1 MERKEKIKAVALYS
15 GGLDSTLAIKLI
27 QNQGIE
33 VLAVHFYTGFC
44 ITETKRRRGEKKPD
58 GSHYMNPA
66 LKYAAKYGFKIE
78 IVDISEEYFDIIQN
92 PKYGY
97 GANINPCID
106 CRAFM
111 YKKAKEI
118 MEKEGAHFI
127 ISGEVLNQRPMS
139 QHLKAMKII
148 EREAGVEGLVVK
160 PLSAKVLPPTI
171 PEEKGW
177 IDRNKLEGIV
187 GRSRKRQLQLAK
199 ELGIDEFEQ
208 PAGGCCYLTDE
219 NFARKYM
226 ETVSVQGFITRD
238 DLYLLTIGR
247 HFRLP
252 SGTKVI
258 ISRNEGE
265 GNFIKGLK
273 NKYWYFE
280 PVGKGA
286 IAIAK
291 PIEDRDLTEEEIK
304 QISDLVARYCK
315 TDEEGKINIRY
326 RAPETDLSKDV
337 KEGIILGEKPE
348 ETLLESWR
356 I

>member
-1 MERKEKIKAVALYS
+1 MMKKRKAVALYS

-27 QNQGIE
+27 QNQGID
-33 VLAVHFYTGFC
+33 VVAVHFYTGFC

-66 LKYAAKYGFKIE
+66 LKYAAKYGFRLE
-78 IVDISEEYFDIIQN
+78 IVDISEDYFDIVTN

-97 GANINPCID
+97 GSNINPCID

-111 YKKAKEI
+111 YKKAKEL
-118 MEKEGAHFI
+118 MDQLGADFI

-148 EREAGVEGLVVK
+148 EKEAGVEGLVLK

-171 PEEKGW
+171 PEIKGW
-177 IDRNKLEGIV
+177 VDREQLEGIV

-199 ELGIDEFEQ
+199 QLGIDEYEQ

-219 NFARKYM
+219 NFARKYL
-226 ETVSVQGFITRD
+226 ETISFENKITRD

-252 SGTKVI
+252 TGTKVV

-273 NKYWYFE
+273 NKYWFFE

-286 IAIAK
+286 VAIAK
-291 PIEDRDLTEEEIK
+291 TVEERDLSDEEIK
-304 QISDLVARYCK
+304 MTADLVARYCK
-315 TDEEGKINIRY
+315 TDENGKIIIRY
-326 RAPETDLSKDV
+326 SS
-337 KEGIILGEKPE
+337 PE
-348 ETLLESWR
+348 ENINGSVEGQRMQEETIESWR

>member
-1 MERKEKIKAVALYS
+1 MKEKRRAIALYS
-15 GGLDSTLAIKLI
+15 GGLDSTLAVKLI
-27 QNQGIE
+27 QNQG
-33 VLAVHFYTGFC
+33 VDVVAVHFYTGFC

-66 LKYAAKYGFKIE
+66 LKYAAKYGFRLE
-78 IVDISEEYFDIIQN
+78 IVDISEDYFDIVTN

-111 YKKAKEI
+111 YKKAKQL
-118 MEKEGAHFI
+118 MKEFDADFI

-148 EREAGVEGLVVK
+148 EKEAGVEGLVLK

-171 PEEKGW
+171 PEIKGW
-177 IDRNKLEGIV
+177 VDREKLEGIV

-199 ELGIDEFEQ
+199 ELGIDEYEQ

-219 NFARKYM
+219 NFARKYK
-226 ETVSVQGFITRD
+226 ETLSVENRITRE

-252 SGTKVI
+252 TGTKVVL
-258 ISRNEGE
+258 SRNEGE

-273 NKYWYFE
+273 NSYWYFE

-286 IAIAK
+286 VAIAK
-291 PIEDRDLTEEEIK
+291 TIENRPLSQEEIK
-304 QISDLVARYCK
+304 MIADLVARYCK
-315 TDEEGKINIRY
+315 TDENGKIDIKYSAPSEDNI
-326 RAPETDLSKDV
+326 TGTV
-337 KEGIILGEKPE
+337 EGVRMQE
-348 ETLLESWR
+348 ETVENWR

>member
-1 MERKEKIKAVALYS
+1 MEKKRRAIALYS

-27 QNQGIE
+27 QNQGID
-33 VLAVHFYTGFC
+33 VIAVHFYTGFC

-58 GSHYMNPA
+58 GSSYMNPA
-66 LKYAAKYGFKIE
+66 LKYAAKYGFRLE
-78 IVDISEEYFDIIQN
+78 IVDISEDYFDIVTN

-111 YKKAKEI
+111 YKKAKEL
-118 MEKEGAHFI
+118 MKEFDADFI

-139 QHLKAMKII
+139 QHLKAMKTI
-148 EREAGVEGLVVK
+148 EREAGVEGLVLK

-171 PEEKGW
+171 PEIKGW
-177 IDRNKLEGIV
+177 VDREKLEGIV

-219 NFARKYM
+219 NFARKYL
-226 ETVSVQGFITRD
+226 ETLSVENRITRE

-252 SGTKVI
+252 TGTKVVV
-258 ISRNEGE
+258 SRNEGE
-265 GNFIKGLK
+265 GNFIRGLK
-273 NKYWYFE
+273 NNYWFFE

-286 IAIAK
+286 VAIAK
-291 PIEDRDLTEEEIK
+291 TIEDRPLTEEEIK
-304 QISDLVARYCK
+304 NIADLVARYSK
-315 TDEEGKINIRY
+315 TDEDGKINIRY
-326 RAPETDLSKDV
+326 SSPASENRV
-337 KEGIILGEKPE
+337 EGTVEGRRLQE
-348 ETLLESWR
+348 ETIESWR

>member
-1 MERKEKIKAVALYS
+1 MKDKRRAIALYS
-15 GGLDSTLAIKLI
+15 GGLDSTLAIKLV
-27 QNQGIE
+27 QNQGID
-33 VLAVHFYTGFC
+33 VIAVHFYTGFC

-66 LKYAAKYGFKIE
+66 LKYAAKYGFRLE
-78 IVDISEEYFDIIQN
+78 IVDISEDYFDIVTN

-97 GANINPCID
+97 GSNINPCID

-111 YKKAKEI
+111 YKKAKEL
-118 MEKEGAHFI
+118 MKEFDADFI
-127 ISGEVLNQRPMS
+127 VSGEVLNQRPMS

-148 EREAGVEGLVVK
+148 EREAGVEGLVLK
-160 PLSAKVLPPTI
+160 PLSAKVLPPTV
-171 PEEKGW
+171 PEIKGW
-177 IDRNKLEGIV
+177 VDREKLEGIV

-219 NFARKYM
+219 NFARKYL
-226 ETVSVQGFITRD
+226 ETVSVENRITRE

-252 SGTKVI
+252 TGTKVVV
-258 ISRNEGE
+258 SRNEGE

-273 NKYWYFE
+273 NNYWFFE

-286 IAIAK
+286 VAIAK
-291 PIEDRDLTEEEIK
+291 TIENRGLTEDEIK
-304 QISDLVARYCK
+304 MIADLVARYSK
-315 TDEEGKINIRY
+315 TDENGKIDIRY
-326 RAPETDLSKDV
+326 TSPEGNNKGVIT
-337 KEGIILGEKPE
+337 GQRMQE
-348 ETLLESWR
+348 ETIESWR

>member
-1 MERKEKIKAVALYS
+1 MKEKRRAVALYS
-15 GGLDSTLAIKLI
+15 GGLDSTLAIKLV

-33 VLAVHFYTGFC
+33 VIAVHFYTGFC

-66 LKYAAKYGFKIE
+66 LKYAAKYGFRLE
-78 IVDISEEYFDIIQN
+78 IVDISEDYFGIVTN

-97 GANINPCID
+97 GSNINPCID

-111 YKKAKEI
+111 YKKAKELI
-118 MEKEGAHFI
+118 KEFDADFI
-127 ISGEVLNQRPMS
+127 VSGEVLNQRPMS

-148 EREAGVEGLVVK
+148 EREAGVEGLVLK
-160 PLSAKVLPPTI
+160 PLSAKALPPTI
-171 PEEKGW
+171 PEIKGW
-177 IDRNKLEGIV
+177 VDREKLEGIV

-226 ETVSVQGFITRD
+226 ETVSVENRITRE

-252 SGTKVI
+252 TGTKVVV
-258 ISRNEGE
+258 SRNEGE
-265 GNFIKGLK
+265 GNFIRGLK
-273 NKYWYFE
+273 NNYWFFE

-286 IAIAK
+286 VAIAK
-291 PIEDRDLTEEEIK
+291 TIERRDLTEDEIK
-304 QISDLVARYCK
+304 MIADLVARYSK
-315 TDEEGKINIRY
+315 TNENGKIDIRY
-326 RAPETDLSKDV
+326 RSPEKN
-337 KEGIILGEKPE
+337 KEGVITGQRMQE
-348 ETLLESWR
+348 ETIESWR

>member
-1 MERKEKIKAVALYS
+1 MKEKRRAIALYS

-27 QNQGIE
+27 QNQGID
-33 VLAVHFYTGFC
+33 VVAVHFYTGFC

-66 LKYAAKYGFKIE
+66 LKYAAKYGFKLE
-78 IVDISEEYFDIIQN
+78 IVDISEEYFDIVTN

-97 GANINPCID
+97 GANVNPCID

-111 YKKAKEI
+111 YKKAKEL
-118 MEKEGAHFI
+118 MDEFDADFI

-148 EREAGVEGLVVK
+148 EREAGVEGLVLK

-171 PEEKGW
+171 PEIKGW
-177 IDRNKLEGIV
+177 VDREKLEGIV
-187 GRSRKRQLQLAK
+187 GRSRKRQFQLAK

-226 ETVSVQGFITRD
+226 ETLSVENKITRE

-252 SGTKVI
+252 TGTKVVV
-258 ISRNEGE
+258 SRNEGE
-265 GNFIKGLK
+265 GNFIRGLK
-273 NKYWYFE
+273 KNYWFFE
-280 PVGKGA
+280 PIGKGA
-286 IAIAK
+286 VAIAK
-291 PIEDRDLTEEEIK
+291 TIENRDLTQEEIK
-304 QISDLVARYCK
+304 DIANLVARYSK
-315 TDEEGKINIRY
+315 TDENGKINIKWTS
-326 RAPETDLSKDV
+326 PTGV
-337 KEGIILGEKPE
+337 EGITEGQRLQE
-348 ETLLESWR
+348 EILESWR

>member
-1 MERKEKIKAVALYS
+1 MKEKRRAVALYS
-15 GGLDSTLAIKLI
+15 GGLDSTLAIKLV

-33 VLAVHFYTGFC
+33 VIAVHFYTGFC

-66 LKYAAKYGFKIE
+66 LKYAAKYGFRLE
-78 IVDISEEYFDIIQN
+78 IVDISEDYFDIVTN

-97 GANINPCID
+97 GSNINPCID

-111 YKKAKEI
+111 YKKARELMKEFD
-118 MEKEGAHFI
+118 ADFI
-127 ISGEVLNQRPMS
+127 VSGEVLNQRPMS

-148 EREAGVEGLVVK
+148 EREAGVEGLVLK
-160 PLSAKVLPPTI
+160 PLSAKALPPTI
-171 PEEKGW
+171 PEIKGW
-177 IDRNKLEGIV
+177 VDREKLEGIV

-226 ETVSVQGFITRD
+226 ETVSVENRITRE

-252 SGTKVI
+252 TGTKVVV
-258 ISRNEGE
+258 SRNEGE
-265 GNFIKGLK
+265 GNFIRGLK
-273 NKYWYFE
+273 NNYWFFE

-286 IAIAK
+286 VAIAK
-291 PIEDRDLTEEEIK
+291 TIERRDLTEDEIK
-304 QISDLVARYCK
+304 MIADLVARYSK
-315 TDEEGKINIRY
+315 TNENGKIDIRY
-326 RAPETDLSKDV
+326 RSPEKN
-337 KEGIILGEKPE
+337 KEGVITGQRMQE
-348 ETLLESWR
+348 ETIESWR

>member
-1 MERKEKIKAVALYS
+1 MEKKRRAIALYS

-27 QNQGIE
+27 QNQGID
-33 VLAVHFYTGFC
+33 VIAVHFYTGFC

-58 GSHYMNPA
+58 GSSYMNPA
-66 LKYAAKYGFKIE
+66 LKYAAKYGFRLE
-78 IVDISEEYFDIIQN
+78 IVDISEDYFDIVTN

-111 YKKAKEI
+111 YKKAKEL
-118 MEKEGAHFI
+118 MKEFDADFI
-127 ISGEVLNQRPMS
+127 VSGEVLNQRPMS
-139 QHLKAMKII
+139 QHLKAMKTI
-148 EREAGVEGLVVK
+148 EREAGVEGLVLK

-171 PEEKGW
+171 PEIKGW
-177 IDRNKLEGIV
+177 VDREKLEGIV

-219 NFARKYM
+219 NFARKYL
-226 ETVSVQGFITRD
+226 ETFSVENRITRE

-252 SGTKVI
+252 TGTKVVV
-258 ISRNEGE
+258 SRNEGE
-265 GNFIKGLK
+265 GNFIRGLK
-273 NKYWYFE
+273 NNYWFFE

-286 IAIAK
+286 VAIAK
-291 PIEDRDLTEEEIK
+291 TIEDRPLTEEEIK
-304 QISDLVARYCK
+304 NIADLVARYSK
-315 TDEEGKINIRY
+315 TDEDGKINIKYSSPASENR
-326 RAPETDLSKDV
+326 V
-337 KEGIILGEKPE
+337 EGTVEGRRLQE
-348 ETLLESWR
+348 ETIESWR

>member
-1 MERKEKIKAVALYS
+1 MNEKRRAIALYS

-27 QNQGIE
+27 QNQGID
-33 VLAVHFYTGFC
+33 VIAVHFYTGFC

-66 LKYAAKYGFKIE
+66 LKYAAKYGFKLE
-78 IVDISEEYFDIIQN
+78 IVDISEEYFDIVTN

-97 GANINPCID
+97 GANVNPCID

-111 YKKAKEI
+111 YKKAKEL
-118 MEKEGAHFI
+118 MDEFNADFI

-148 EREAGVEGLVVK
+148 EREAGVEGLVLK

-171 PEEKGW
+171 PEIKGW
-177 IDRNKLEGIV
+177 VDREKLEGIV

-226 ETVSVQGFITRD
+226 ETLSVENKITRE

-252 SGTKVI
+252 TGTKVVV
-258 ISRNEGE
+258 SRNEGE
-265 GNFIKGLK
+265 GNFIRGLK
-273 NKYWYFE
+273 KNYWFFE
-280 PVGKGA
+280 PIGKGA
-286 IAIAK
+286 VAIAK
-291 PIEDRDLTEEEIK
+291 TIENRDLTQEEIK
-304 QISDLVARYCK
+304 DIADLVARYSK
-315 TDEEGKINIRY
+315 TDENGKINIKWTS
-326 RAPETDLSKDV
+326 PTGV
-337 KEGIILGEKPE
+337 EGITEGQRLQE
-348 ETLLESWR
+348 EILESWR

>member
-1 MERKEKIKAVALYS
+1 MGVNRKAIALYS

-33 VLAVHFYTGFC
+33 VIAVHFYTGFC
-44 ITETKRRRGEKKPD
+44 IAETKRRRGERKSD
-58 GSHYMNPA
+58 GTHYMNPA
-66 LKYAAKYGFKIE
+66 LKYAAKYGFRLE
-78 IVDISEEYFDIIQN
+78 LVDISEDYIQIITN

-111 YKKAKEI
+111 YKKAKEL
-118 MEKEGAHFI
+118 MNEFEADFI

-139 QHLKAMKII
+139 QHLNAMKTI
-148 EREAGVEGLVVK
+148 EREAGVEGLVLK
-160 PLSAKVLPPTI
+160 PLSAKVLPLTI
-171 PEEKGW
+171 PEIKGW
-177 IDRNKLEGIV
+177 VDRDKLEGIV

-199 ELGIDEFEQ
+199 ELGISEFEQ

-219 NFARKYM
+219 NFARKYL
-226 ETVSVQGFITRD
+226 ETLNFENRITRD

-252 SGTKVI
+252 TGTKVV

-273 NKYWYFE
+273 KQYWFFE
-280 PVGKGA
+280 PEGKGA
-286 IAIAK
+286 VGIAK
-291 PIEDRDLTEEEIK
+291 TIDNKELEFDEIK
-304 QISDLVARYCK
+304 NVANLLARYCK
-315 TDEEGKINIRY
+315 TGEDGKINIIY
-326 RAPETDLSKDV
+326 SSPNSKLTGKV
-337 KEGIILGEKPE
+337 LGERIKE
-348 ETLLESWR
+348 ETLESWR

>member
-1 MERKEKIKAVALYS
+1 MMEKRKKAIALYS

-27 QNQGIE
+27 QNQGID
-33 VLAVHFYTGFC
+33 VIAVHFYTGFC

-58 GSHYMNPA
+58 GTHYMNPA
-66 LKYAAKYGFKIE
+66 LKYAAKYGFRLE
-78 IVDISEEYFDIIQN
+78 IVDISEDYFEIVTN

-97 GANINPCID
+97 GSNINPCID

-111 YKKAKEI
+111 YKKAKEL
-118 MEKEGAHFI
+118 MDQFDADFI

-148 EREAGVEGLVVK
+148 EREAGVEGLVLK

-171 PEEKGW
+171 PEIKGW
-177 IDRNKLEGIV
+177 VDREKLEGIV

-199 ELGIDEFEQ
+199 QLGIDEYEQ

-219 NFARKYM
+219 NFARKYL
-226 ETVSVQGFITRD
+226 ETIAVENRITRE

-252 SGTKVI
+252 TGTKVV

-273 NKYWYFE
+273 NKYWFFE

-286 IAIAK
+286 VAIAK
-291 PIEDRDLTEEEIK
+291 TIEERTLTDEEIK
-304 QISDLVARYCK
+304 MIADLVARYCK
-315 TDEEGKINIRY
+315 TDENGKINIRY
-326 RAPETDLSKDV
+326 SSPE
-337 KEGIILGEKPE
+337 KENIKGLVEGQRMQE
-348 ETLLESWR
+348 ETIESWR

>member
-1 MERKEKIKAVALYS
+1 MDKKIKAVALYS

-27 QNQGIE
+27 QSQGIE

-66 LKYAAKYGFKIE
+66 LKYAAKYGFPIE
-78 IVDISEEYFDIIQN
+78 IVDISEDYFHIITN

-97 GANINPCID
+97 GKNVNPCID

-118 MEKEGAHFI
+118 MDEIGAHFI

-139 QHLKAMKII
+139 QHLQAMKII
-148 EREAGVEGLVVK
+148 EKEAGVEGIVVK
-160 PLSAKVLPPTI
+160 PLSAKLLPPTI
-171 PEEKGW
+171 PEIRGW
-177 IDRNKLEGIV
+177 IDRDKLEGIK
-187 GRSRKRQLQLAK
+187 GRSRKRQFELAK
-199 ELGIDEFEQ
+199 KFGIDEFEQ

-219 NFARKYM
+219 NFARKYK
-226 ETVSVQGFITRD
+226 EVISVENKISRD
-238 DLYLLTIGR
+238 DLYLLTVGR

-258 ISRNEGE
+258 VTRNEGE
-265 GNFIKGLK
+265 GNFVRGLK
-273 NKYWYFE
+273 DRYWFFE

-286 IAIAK
+286 VAIAK
-291 PIEDRDLTEEEIK
+291 TIDGTSLSKEEIK
-304 QISDLVARYCK
+304 QIADLIARYSK
-315 TDEEGKINIRY
+315 TENDKIN
-326 RAPETDLSKDV
+326 V
-337 KEGIILGEKPE
+337 KYHSPDGEEGIILGERLQE
-348 ETLLESWR
+348 ATLESWR

>member
-1 MERKEKIKAVALYS
+1 MKEKRRAIALYS

-27 QNQGIE
+27 QNQGID
-33 VLAVHFYTGFC
+33 VIAVHFYTGFC

-66 LKYAAKYGFKIE
+66 LKYAAKYGFKLE
-78 IVDISEEYFDIIQN
+78 IVDISEEYFDIVTN

-111 YKKAKEI
+111 YKKAKEL
-118 MEKEGAHFI
+118 MDEFNADFI

-148 EREAGVEGLVVK
+148 EREAGVEGLVLK

-171 PEEKGW
+171 PEIKGW
-177 IDRNKLEGIV
+177 VDREKLEGIV

-226 ETVSVQGFITRD
+226 ETLSVENKISRE

-252 SGTKVI
+252 TGTKVVV
-258 ISRNEGE
+258 SRNEGE
-265 GNFIKGLK
+265 GNFIRGLK
-273 NKYWYFE
+273 KNYWFFE
-280 PVGKGA
+280 PIGKGA
-286 IAIAK
+286 VAIAK
-291 PIEDRDLTEEEIK
+291 TIENRELTPEEIK
-304 QISDLVARYCK
+304 DIANLVARYSK
-315 TDEEGKINIRY
+315 TDENGKINIKY
-326 RAPETDLSKDV
+326 TSPTGVEGVV
-337 KEGIILGEKPE
+337 KGQRLQEEII
-348 ETLLESWR
+348 ESWR